1 MKKIIILIIVVFCT
15 FNVKS
20 QNLKISYYEN
30 SLISEQQL
38 EKVESY
44 LHFLYKKN
52 TFSYDLD
59 YQSGISYYKNTDFS
73 KLEFKDQEFFKEE
86 KIVEQDS
93 MGNKTINT
101 GNLVDYKSFLNTK
114 EKTYYKN
121 FVKNKM
127 LCSIGGGEDIIQI
140 VDKPFEWNWKIT
152 DESKII
158 SGYTCR
164 KAISNL
170 MGLYF
175 EAWFTDEI
183 PVNAGPD
190 KYDGLPGLILFVKTG
205 GMEIIANK
213 ITFTEKLLD
222 IKEPVFK
229 GKTVTFLE
237 ALGK

>member
-1 MKKIIILIIVVFCT
+1 MKSLLKVSILICF
-15 FNVKS
+15 FRMYS
-20 QNLKISYYEN
+20 QNIEVKYYEN
-30 SLISEQQL
+30 SLITNEQL
-38 EKVESY
+38 NKIPEY
-44 LHFLYKKN
+44 LRFLHKKN
-52 TFSYDLD
+52 TFSYDLKYSNATTI
-59 YQSGISYYKNTDFS
+59 YQNDDFS
-73 KLEFKDQEFFKEE
+73 KLGIKDQEFFKEE

-121 FVKNKM
+121 FVKDKM
-127 LCSIGGGEDIIQI
+127 FCSIGGGEDIIQI
-140 VDKPFEWNWKIT
+140 VDKPFEWNWKVT

-190 KYDGLPGLILFVKTG
+190 KYDGLPGLILFIKTPG
-205 GMEIIANK
+205 IEIVAHSI
-213 ITFTEKLLD
+213 IFIEEP
-222 IKEPVFK
+222 IHIEEPVFK
-229 GKTVTFLE
+229 GKTVTFME